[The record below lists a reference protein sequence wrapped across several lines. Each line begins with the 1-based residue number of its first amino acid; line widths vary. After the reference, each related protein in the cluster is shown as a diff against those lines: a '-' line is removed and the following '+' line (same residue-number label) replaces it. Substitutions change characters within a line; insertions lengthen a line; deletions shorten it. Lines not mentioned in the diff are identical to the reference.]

1 MTDRT
6 LAIARLLVAFI
17 VDVAAI
23 YGYTLP
29 VGEEM
34 LYPICALVVM
44 LVTHV
49 WVWWKNNNVTAAAA
63 KAQVLLYAM
72 KAGDTEVED
81 GVMELIQGIHE
92 RAGIEDADE

>member
-23 YGYTLP
+23 YGYSLP

-44 LVTHV
+44 AITHA
-49 WVWWKNNNVTAAAA
+49 WVWWKNNNVTDEAG
-63 KAQVLLYAM
+63 KAQVLLNAM
-72 KAGDTEVED
+72 KADDPEV
-81 GVMELIQGIHE
+81 IQAVDDIIAAIHE
-92 RAGIEDADE
+92 EGIEDADE

>member
-49 WVWWKNNNVTAAAA
+49 WVWWKNNNVTDEAG
-63 KAQVLLYAM
+63 KAQVLLNAM
-72 KAGDTEVED
+72 KADDPEV
-81 GVMELIQGIHE
+81 IQAVDDIIQAIHE
-92 RAGIEDADE
+92 EGIEDADE